1 MGAGLT
7 CPLAGQRKAVRVAWG
22 AVNGQVE
29 QRRSLSLLAC
39 GAACQGRSAR
49 PRCAL
54 PDRCEAIRIAPQP
67 KEAIHR
73 RHRTGLAVISDNLLT
88 VPQPAGLASLTALAA
103 RLVSRLRQLG
113 PVAFNPAH

>member
-1 MGAGLT
+1 MAATT
-7 CPLAGQRKAVRVAWG
+7 CRPSSSKRNAVRIAWG

-39 GAACQGRSAR
+39 GAACRGRSAR
-49 PRCAL
+49 PGCAL
-54 PDRCEAIRIAPQP
+54 PDRCEAIRIAPQF

-88 VPQPAGLASLTALAA
+88 VPQPAGLAFDHRELQRRGELMSFHSAQ
-103 RLVSRLRQLG
+103 RMRR
-113 PVAFNPAH
+113 

>member
-7 CPLAGQRKAVRVAWG
+7 CPLAGQRKAAQVAWG

-39 GAACQGRSAR
+39 GVACQGRSAR

-54 PDRCEAIRIAPQP
+54 PDQREAIRIAPQS

-88 VPQPAGLASLTALAA
+88 VPQPAGSALDHRAGRPVSVLSYVNRPTATL
-103 RLVSRLRQLG
+103 
-113 PVAFNPAH
+113 